1 MGSTLLLLKV
11 LVLLGVAN
19 GAPIIATKL
28 FKHRLAM
35 PLDGGLRLRD
45 GRPLFGESKT
55 IRGIVVSIVCTAVAA
70 ALFGFD
76 LILGAELA
84 AASMAGD
91 LLASFLKRRFGL
103 KVHAQAIGLDQI
115 PEALLPLL
123 VLQAQLE
130 LSTSGIVWLVAA
142 FAFLE
147 AVLSYL
153 LYKLR
158 IRAQP
163 Y

>member
-1 MGSTLLLLKV
+1 MMVVMSATAGSAPRWLEGGAVDIVSRPDRVDPEPGSVGTDDDPPVVALAIAAP
-11 LVLLGVAN
+11 LLG
-19 GAPIIATKL
+19 
-28 FKHRLAM
+28 
-35 PLDGGLRLRD
+35 LDW
-45 GRPLFGESKT
+45 
-55 IRGIVVSIVCTAVAA
+55 
-70 ALFGFD
+70 
-76 LILGAELA
+76 ILGAELA

-91 LLASFLKRRFGL
+91 LLASFLKRRLGL

-123 VLQAQLE
+123 ILQSRLE
-130 LSTSGIVWLVAA
+130 LSASDIVLLVAA

-147 AVLSYL
+147 AVLSYV

-158 IRAQP
+158 IRERP

>member
-1 MGSTLLLLKV
+1 MASALLLKV

-19 GAPIIATKL
+19 GAPILATKL
-28 FKHRLAM
+28 FKHRMAT
-35 PLDGGLRLRD
+35 PIDGRLRLRD

-55 IRGIVVSIVCTAVAA
+55 IRGIVASVVCTALAA
-70 ALFGFD
+70 PLLG
-76 LILGAELA
+76 LNWILGAELA

-91 LLASFLKRRFGL
+91 LLASFLKRRLGL

-123 VLQAQLE
+123 ILQSRLE
-130 LSTSGIVWLVAA
+130 LSAAEIVLLVAA

-147 AVLSYL
+147 AVLSYV

-158 IRAQP
+158 IREQP